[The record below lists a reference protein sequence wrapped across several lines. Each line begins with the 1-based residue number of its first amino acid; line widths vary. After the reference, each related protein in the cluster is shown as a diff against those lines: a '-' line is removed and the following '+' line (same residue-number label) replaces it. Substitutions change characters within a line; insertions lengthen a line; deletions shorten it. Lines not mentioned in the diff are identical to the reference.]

1 MENIEIIQNSIDYIE
16 ENLKSELTV
25 EELADNSGFS
35 LFHYYRIFQSEVG
48 MPVMQYIL
56 LRKLKNAI
64 YEISCGKKAIDI
76 ALDYGFET
84 YAGFFKAFKREF
96 GVAPTQ
102 YLKKHTVKKP
112 HKVILKQEEHI
123 MISHKKIRKILTNWN
138 LTDASILDIY
148 HEGSG
153 IKLENAWYINE
164 NLVFKADKSLIRL
177 KNHIKISKALSK
189 AGFDAAAPMKTCSGN
204 DYVIDGDIYF
214 CLANRLQGEGIKSD
228 NCYKGNFETKMQYL
242 GETIGQLHLIL
253 KKFDEEILLDEPSL
267 YETIKNWAIPE
278 IKKYM
283 TFPNSFYDDYLETF
297 GRLYPDLPRHIIHR
311 DPNPSNIIMRD
322 GKITGFIDFELSERN
337 IRIFDPCYASTAILS
352 ESFDKNDFHKLQK
365 WIIIYKNIIDG
376 YDSICKLSHK
386 EKQAIPYVIFSIQMI
401 CVAYFSNMDKYAE
414 LAEVNQKMLKWLYDN
429 KGLLNLI

>member
-96 GVAPTQ
+96 GAAPTQ

-189 AGFDAAAPMKTCSGN
+189 A
-204 DYVIDGDIYF
+204 
-214 CLANRLQGEGIKSD
+214 
-228 NCYKGNFETKMQYL
+228 
-242 GETIGQLHLIL
+242 
-253 KKFDEEILLDEPSL
+253 
-267 YETIKNWAIPE
+267 
-278 IKKYM
+278 
-283 TFPNSFYDDYLETF
+283 
-297 GRLYPDLPRHIIHR
+297 
-311 DPNPSNIIMRD
+311 
-322 GKITGFIDFELSERN
+322 
-337 IRIFDPCYASTAILS
+337 RI
-352 ESFDKNDFHKLQK
+352 
-365 WIIIYKNIIDG
+365 
-376 YDSICKLSHK
+376 
-386 EKQAIPYVIFSIQMI
+386 
-401 CVAYFSNMDKYAE
+401 
-414 LAEVNQKMLKWLYDN
+414 
-429 KGLLNLI
+429 